1 MDHDGWVEVV
11 EELIDVVDDYIFV
24 VVVAAAFGWEHIP
37 CSRSS

>member
-24 VVVAAAFGWEHIP
+24 VFAAAFGLEHIP
-37 CSRSS
+37 CSRNP